1 MLIGEMNLVKVQLV
15 VVEHNQNFELKIISG
30 YGSFCIIQNELVE
43 PEEMD
48 ERCYQY
54 GDRRPT

>member
-1 MLIGEMNLVKVQLV
+1 MNLVKVQLV